1 MLSVEGGVTADYSQV
16 ELHVGEGGAV
26 GVEDAVGL
34 VLVLDRQSL
43 GTDVAA
49 YAILTVARQHGDV
62 PVRVEVHDGPP
73 PADPRWDAVTEL
85 SVRSGDAVTVTGW
98 AGDGSLTVPVPAG
111 ADLRVRYAVVDGQA
125 GSDQFADGRWDEPPA
140 ETYVLQLWPAPPAPA
155 RLVSASTPWAQYW
168 AFGPD
173 AAAAVQRLADVPDPE
188 RLVALVDEAL
198 AAHPDTAA
206 RVRAGDESYR
216 VGVIRYAQELFRVTH
231 ASGVYADLQRDHQAL
246 ARLIDARAALA
257 A

>member
-1 MLSVEGGVTADYSQV
+1 MLSVEGKVVADYSQV
-16 ELHVGEGGAV
+16 ELHVGPGGAV
-26 GVEDAVGL
+26 DVREAVGL
-34 VLVLDRQSL
+34 VLVLDQGHAPEADAR
-43 GTDVAA
+43 
-49 YAILTVARQHGDV
+49 AILTVARQHGDV

-98 AGDGSLTVPVPAG
+98 AGEGTLAVPAPAG
-111 ADLRVRYAVVDGQA
+111 VGLRVRYAVADGQA

-140 ETYVLQLWPAPPAPA
+140 ETYVLQVWPAPPAPA
-155 RLVSASTPWAQYW
+155 ELVSASAPWAQYW
-168 AFGPD
+168 AFGPG

-188 RLVALVDEAL
+188 RLVTLVDEAL

-206 RVRAGDESYR
+206 RVRAGDER
-216 VGVIRYAQELFRVTH
+216 FRLGVIRYAQELFRVTH
-231 ASGVYADLQRDHQAL
+231 ANGVYADLQRDHQAL

-257 A
+257 G